1 MHTLTITGN
10 NANDLMG
17 QFDAIAQRLGY
28 VRMES
33 VRAAFNQAAVQRK
46 QEAAA
51 EPGPEPEV
59 TQPAETTKVLDGE
72 ILPPIEKPKRGRPK
86 AEKPPVEVAPPV
98 IDLEK
103 ALEDSYKPAEE
114 KPLDHDDVRI
124 AMKELASRVNVEAV
138 SALLKDF
145 GTNKASGVPVERI
158 AEFVEK
164 ARAS

>member
-46 QEAAA
+46 QEAAEEA
-51 EPGPEPEV
+51 PPPEPEK
-59 TQPAETTKVLDGE
+59 PAAEPEVAKPLDGE

-86 AEKPPVEVAPPV
+86 VEKPPVEVVAEPAPEP
-98 IDLEK
+98 E
-103 ALEDSYKPAEE
+103 APPAEE